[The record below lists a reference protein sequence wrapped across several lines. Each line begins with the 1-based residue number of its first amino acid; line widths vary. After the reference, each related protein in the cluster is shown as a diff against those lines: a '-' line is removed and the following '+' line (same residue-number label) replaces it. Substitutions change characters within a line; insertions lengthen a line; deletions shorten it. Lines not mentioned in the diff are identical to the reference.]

1 MKIFLLILSTLFFYG
16 CQGNTV
22 KGKHL
27 VLEKTGDVTVLKS
40 NDTFFTEIR
49 HKYGIYGADDGT
61 DKYLKNKAFIVIPYK
76 IVSGHING
84 PEVSAIINIYLCN
97 NGNLNAKRIPTTYNP
112 ESRKF
117 PDDFLILLSKNLL
130 SSNNLL
136 NDDGTIKGDIC
147 IEPNINNLAGTMK
160 PEDHFEVTKEEM
172 DRALEEL
179 YTVLGE

>member
-1 MKIFLLILSTLFFYG
+1 MGEIMKIFLLILSTLFFYG

-27 VLEKTGDVTVLKS
+27 VLKKTGDVTVINAQENKL
-40 NDTFFTEIR
+40 
-49 HKYGIYGADDGT
+49 HIYGAKGVEEGH
-61 DKYLKNKAFIVIPYK
+61 YLGNSWFIAIPFQ
-76 IVSGHING
+76 ITTGHINA
-84 PEVSAIINIYLCN
+84 PDYSARMNLYLCKQKP
-97 NGNLNAKRIPTTYNP
+97 LKKIWVPTAPVYSSKTI
-112 ESRKF
+112 
-117 PDDFLILLSKNLL
+117 LVLLSKNLL